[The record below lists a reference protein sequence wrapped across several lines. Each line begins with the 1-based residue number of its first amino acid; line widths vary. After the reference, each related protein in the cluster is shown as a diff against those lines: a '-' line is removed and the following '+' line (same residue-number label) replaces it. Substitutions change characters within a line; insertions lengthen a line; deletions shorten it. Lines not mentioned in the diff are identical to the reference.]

1 MKRLLILTLF
11 ISHVIY
17 GQVPQQ
23 ESYQIELQKSIDYY
37 SVNLFNKAK
46 ENLIQLLYSG
56 IDSVDEAEIRY
67 HLGLCSY

>member
-37 SVNLFNKAK
+37 SGNLFNKAK
-46 ENLIQLLYSG
+46 ENLIQLLYS
-56 IDSVDEAEIRY
+56 
-67 HLGLCSY
+67 